1 MIRDIRFE
9 PSQIYGSMQ
18 RPFWGF
24 FAFSYDDSIQ
34 GPHVTRRT
42 INQRNHAGSSISNR
56 SDCLGKVAPRA
67 QNRFRHHLRIRGVQE
82 PTIDPCNMESAATQ
96 YALHTKQ
103 ARQNR
108 LRLFRFR
115 TKLKRQN
122 APGYRERA
130 QRPTIG

>member
-24 FAFSYDDSIQ
+24 FAFSHDDSIQ

-56 SDCLGKVAPRA
+56 SDCLGKVVSKSSKPFSSSFANSGCARADHWSVQHGVGGHPICAPY
-67 QNRFRHHLRIRGVQE
+67 E
-82 PTIDPCNMESAATQ
+82 TSSA
-96 YALHTKQ
+96 KP
-103 ARQNR
+103 
-108 LRLFRFR
+108 
-115 TKLKRQN
+115 
-122 APGYRERA
+122 APA
-130 QRPTIG
+130 F